1 MKIGQNA
8 DKLAATGLGQ
18 GVERPATAEAGRSK
32 GASEAGSVKNA
43 PEASAKLAL
52 SSTAS
57 TMLQGVP
64 DDGSFDAEKV
74 QRISQAISE
83 GKFSVNADAI
93 ADKLIANAREMVGR
107 VGAH

>member
-8 DKLAATGLGQ
+8 DKLAAAGLAS

-32 GASEAGSVKNA
+32 GASEAGPVKNA
-43 PEASAKLAL
+43 PEASARLAL

-83 GKFSVNADAI
+83 GKFSINAEAV

>member
-8 DKLAATGLGQ
+8 EKLAAGL
-18 GVERPATAEAGRSK
+18 GVERPATTDAGRKKS
-32 GASEAGSVKNA
+32 ASEAGSVNNS
-43 PEASAKLAL
+43 PQASATLAL

-64 DDGSFDAEKV
+64 DEGSFDAEKV

-83 GKFSVNADAI
+83 GKFSINADAI